1 MSVMKQVVMNLST
14 RKYGEK
20 KTQSRDLARP
30 KSPKSLSIHLPAHD
44 FETYDEPNVVKPGSI
59 SLVSRIIDLYP
70 AFVLF
75 EHSNCIDCRCGSR
88 GGGASG
94 VHPPKTLKLEKI

>member
-30 KSPKSLSIHLPAHD
+30 KKYTCLEINIWKKWFILISV
-44 FETYDEPNVVKPGSI
+44 TYIVTVEPV
-59 SLVSRIIDLYP
+59 
-70 AFVLF
+70 
-75 EHSNCIDCRCGSR
+75 
-88 GGGASG
+88 
-94 VHPPKTLKLEKI
+94 